1 MSIGDE
7 LREAARD
14 HANQELYVAIEAD
27 TLFDIANHID
37 EEYDR
42 VIKGLTGVL
51 YRQEK
56 ELSHLQDGYG
66 SMSREHT
73 QTIIELSKAY
83 DQIDRLKKANDEL
96 RHQRNI
102 LSHEKAIAA
111 GNCEGN
117 YKLAVRLQ
125 ELALELYEEQ
135 CDECDR
141 WKYRDRM
148 HKLGIDTED

>member
-1 MSIGDE
+1 MSITDE
-7 LREAARD
+7 LRETIR
-14 HANQELYVAIEAD
+14 HHSNIELYVAVDED

-37 EEYDR
+37 EEHDR
-42 VIKGLTGVL
+42 TIRDLSDAL
-51 YRQEK
+51 HRQEK
-56 ELSHLQDGYG
+56 KLEYLQNGYG

-73 QTIIELSKAY
+73 QTIIELSNAY

-96 RHQRNI
+96 RHQRNL
-102 LSHEKAIAA
+102 LSHEKAIAK
-111 GNCEGN
+111 GNCEDS

-125 ELALELYEEQ
+125 ELALELYEE

-148 HKLGIDTED
+148 HKLGIDTEH